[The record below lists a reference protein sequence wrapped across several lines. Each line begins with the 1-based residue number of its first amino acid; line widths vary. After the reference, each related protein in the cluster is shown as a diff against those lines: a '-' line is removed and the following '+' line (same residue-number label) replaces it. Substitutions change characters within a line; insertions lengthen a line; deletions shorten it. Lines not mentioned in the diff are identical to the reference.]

1 MQNAYV
7 VTCQITDRHTVTLD
21 ENLPVSSARVRVVLE
36 VLSTPTA
43 SSHQDVIARI
53 RSRQEKRSH
62 QPPTRAAIDSYI
74 QDERDSWE
82 S

>member
-7 VTCQITDRHTVTLD
+7 VTGKITDRHTVTLD

-36 VLSTPTA
+36 VLPTPTT

-53 RSRQEKRSH
+53 RSRQKKRGH

-74 QDERDSWE
+74 QDERDIWE